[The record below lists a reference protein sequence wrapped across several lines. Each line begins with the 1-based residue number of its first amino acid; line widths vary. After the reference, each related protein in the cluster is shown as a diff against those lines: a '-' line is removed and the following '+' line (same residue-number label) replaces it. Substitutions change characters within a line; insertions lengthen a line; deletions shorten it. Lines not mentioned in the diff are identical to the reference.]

1 MDGIVLFIVVSL
13 IAFFFI
19 KYFSAEAPP
28 AGTDSEFTWV
38 TRNIDQVLV
47 MFPNVNQSAVAWE
60 LSKNRSVEE
69 TIEKLL
75 NEAILPMPPQD
86 SRYAE
91 WSGSSFAPSS
101 TSNPN
106 ASTTNSSSEPTRDDL
121 IKRYNLQNR
130 VYAEGSNAQ
139 ARGKYE
145 WSKKREE
152 REETLRKR
160 KEDAILAARMNLM
173 AKDSKSS

>member
-1 MDGIVLFIVVSL
+1 MDGIVLFIVVTL
-13 IAFFFI
+13 IAFFFL

-47 MFPNVNQSAVAWE
+47 MFPSANQSAVAWE

-75 NEAILPMPPQD
+75 NETILPMPPRD
-86 SRYAE
+86 SRYFE
-91 WSGSSFAPSS
+91 WTGTTFTSGTTPV
-101 TSNPN
+101 TNTG
-106 ASTTNSSSEPTRDDL
+106 ASPASSEPTRDDL

-130 VYAEGSNAQ
+130 VFAEGSNAQ

-160 KEDAILAARMNLM
+160 KEDAILAARRNLLV
-173 AKDSKSS
+173 KETKSS